1 MPDNEY
7 KQRKSLDER
16 AKKMA
21 EPVVISVVEI
31 EKSIFLIRAHRVM
44 LDFHLAGLY
53 GVETKNLNRTVK
65 RNLDR
70 FPDDFMFQLTAE
82 KVANLRFQIGTSSF
96 GHGGRRYAPYVFTEQ
111 GVAML
116 SSILKSKQAVNV
128 NIAIM
133 RAFVRLREALSLHK
147 DLAHKLAELERK
159 IESYDESISTLFDA
173 IRRLMTPPDKPQK
186 EIGFHIKEDSIPYR
200 TKRRTPVIRR
210 SGAKRG

>member
-1 MPDNEY
+1 MPDND
-7 KQRKSLDER
+7 KQRKSPDER
-16 AKKMA
+16 ANAA

-70 FPDDFMFQLTAE
+70 FPDDFMCQLTAE
-82 KVANLRFQIGTSSF
+82 EVANLRFQIGTSSF

-159 IESYDESISTLFDA
+159 IESHDESISTLFDA

-210 SGAKRG
+210 NSVKRG

>member
-82 KVANLRFQIGTSSF
+82 EVANLRFQIGTSSF

-111 GVAML
+111 CVAML

-159 IESYDESISTLFDA
+159 IESHDESISTLFDA